1 MEGSSVFIH
10 YGPYES
16 IPENASPGLQF
27 LSHFMPAIDEIS
39 PQETEHPIK
48 KFFKPDTPIIIDN
61 NPANP
66 ASSALPLLKVRS
78 RHLAYF
84 RHEVHIAWDMD
95 LGNAATHAATID
107 ANRSD
112 PRSQI
117 NTSESGP
124 PGSSS
129 ISSQSKSPMKRTVM
143 FEATSETIFK
153 DDPDGFPIKIR
164 EFNILDLEGSD
175 NDNLQVTE
183 MRIFLDARPVQ
194 ARAASLQ
201 MESAFGEAQ
210 RETQVE

>member
-1 MEGSSVFIH
+1 MEASSVFIH
-10 YGPYES
+10 HGPYES

-27 LSHFMPAIDEIS
+27 LSQFMPAIDEIS

-66 ASSALPLLKVRS
+66 ASSALPLLEVRS
-78 RHLAYF
+78 RHAHV
-84 RHEVHIAWDMD
+84 RHELHIAYDID
-95 LGNAATHAATID
+95 LNAATHAATID

-112 PRSQI
+112 PRSHI
-117 NTSESGP
+117 NKSESGAP
-124 PGSSS
+124 ST
-129 ISSQSKSPMKRTVM
+129 SSQSSSLMKRTVI

-164 EFNILDLEGSD
+164 EFNILDLEGPD
-175 NDNLQVTE
+175 NNNLQVTE

>member
-10 YGPYES
+10 HGPYES

-27 LSHFMPAIDEIS
+27 LSRFMPAVDEIS
-39 PQETEHPIK
+39 PQGSEHPIK
-48 KFFKPDTPIIIDN
+48 KFFNPNAPIIIDN
-61 NPANP
+61 NPPNP
-66 ASSALPLLKVRS
+66 ASSALPLLEVRS
-78 RHLAYF
+78 RHLTYF

-95 LGNAATHAATID
+95 LGNAATHTATID

-117 NTSESGP
+117 NKFESGNP
-124 PGSSS
+124 HSSGSS
-129 ISSQSKSPMKRTVM
+129 QSPMKRTVM

-153 DDPDGFPIKIR
+153 DDPDDFLIKIR
-164 EFNILDLEGSD
+164 EFNILDLEGPS
-175 NDNLQVTE
+175 NDDLQVAE